1 MDRLGLFNPLSWGE
15 LMVTGASRKIKIL
28 LYELLNEL
36 VKDIVLSSYW
46 ICLIGGL
53 IGLILYVFGYEKGK
67 NYPLI
72 SIAIYVIINIIGSVI
87 LGV

>member
-1 MDRLGLFNPLSWGE
+1 MTKHIEAIIIEIF
-15 LMVTGASRKIKIL
+15 
-28 LYELLNEL
+28 
-36 VKDIVLSSYW
+36 KDIVLSSYW

-67 NYPLI
+67 KYPLI
-72 SIAIYVIINIIGSVI
+72 SIAIYLIINILGTVI

>member
-1 MDRLGLFNPLSWGE
+1 MDRLSFWNPLSWGE
-15 LMVTGASRKIKIL
+15 LMVTGVSRKIELIL
-28 LYELLNEL
+28 HEIL
-36 VKDIVLSSYW
+36 KDIVLSSYW

-67 NYPLI
+67 KYPLI
-72 SIAIYVIINIIGSVI
+72 SIAIYLIINILGTVI